1 MERTPEDILDECIE
15 RLAGGEPVETLLAA
29 YPRHAAAL
37 TPALRSARMLLSAP
51 VAEAADA
58 ARLAAMRRMLDQLEA
73 SSKPAVGGGWLAA
86 FKRRP
91 VAFQAAAL
99 AGSIALFGALGVGA
113 SAATGTAPEPVRDLF
128 RLTSSSQI
136 RVEFTGV
143 VTGMDLV
150 AGTLQVSAAGD
161 VRTVRVTA
169 STEIS
174 RGGDAIGLDG
184 LTVGDVVEVKGALQT
199 DNSVLAKRV
208 HLEDDE
214 DDATGTP
221 GADPTAG
228 AGTPDDA
235 DDVDGDSIDDD
246 NSGPGSGDGDGS
258 GPSDNSGPGND
269 DGIDDGNSGP
279 GSGDDGGTPQPDS
292 SGTPDTDDD
301 NSGPGGG
308 DDDDGTPHP
317 EDTPVPGG

>member
-1 MERTPEDILDECIE
+1 MDRTPEDILDECIN
-15 RLAGGEPVETLLAA
+15 RLAGGEAVETLLAA
-29 YPRHAAAL
+29 YPQHAAAL
-37 TPALRSARMLLSAP
+37 TPALRSARMFLSVP

-58 ARLAAMRRMLDQLEA
+58 ARLDAMRRMLDQFEA

-91 VAFQAAAL
+91 LAFQAAAL

-143 VTGMDLV
+143 VTGIDLA
-150 AGTLQVSAAGD
+150 AGTLEVSAGGD

-184 LTVGDVVEVKGALQT
+184 LMVGDVVEVKGALQT

-214 DDATGTP
+214 DATGTP
-221 GADPTAG
+221 VADPTAG

-235 DDVDGDSIDDD
+235 DDVDDDSIDDD
-246 NSGPGSGDGDGS
+246 NSGPGGGDGDDS
-258 GPSDNSGPGND
+258 DPSDSSGPGD
-269 DGIDDGNSGP
+269 DGKDDDNSGP
-279 GSGDDGGTPQPDS
+279 GSGDDDRTSQPDAS
-292 SGTPDTDDD
+292 VTPDVD
-301 NSGPGGG
+301 N
-308 DDDDGTPHP
+308 DDDGTPHP